1 MNSYLKILSFV
12 EEGKKRMIAAIS
24 ILIIGAICGII
35 PFLLFTIAGEKI
47 IFGEAIE
54 FQFIIKIAIGIG
66 AFLILKATLL
76 FKGLDITHEVAYETL
91 MKIRIKIAEKLLVLS
106 LGDIDKEGKGSIKK
120 MFSEGVEDMELILA
134 HSIPEGL
141 SNIIAILL
149 VIITMSIIDFRLAL
163 LIILNSIIAFASV
176 GFMMHKGLKKMGPY
190 YASAKN
196 MNETLVDYDNGME
209 VVKVFNQTS
218 TSFKKYYDSVN
229 NYKDYTIDW
238 TIDSL
243 KSMSFYSVLF
253 TSPLLLVLPFGTL
266 FYLNGSLTLSNLLLS
281 VLLSMSIGVPLTRLV
296 QFIPSLPILGE
307 KSKNILNFLEKT
319 ELKDENKFSSIENFD
334 VEFSNVSF
342 KYNEENSNYAVK
354 NINFL
359 AKENS
364 ITALVG
370 ESGSGKSTLTKLLIR
385 FWDINEGIIKI
396 GKTNIQDLSIDNLM
410 DHISYVSQNNFL
422 FNMSIKENLLIGK
435 PDATEDEIIKAITS
449 ANAKEFIDTLPAG
462 LDTIT
467 GLSGTK
473 LSGGEMQRI
482 SIARAILKDTP
493 IIILDEATTF
503 TDPENEEKI
512 QEGINK
518 LIAKKTV
525 FVIAHRLSTIVDAD
539 NIIVLKNGEISA
551 QGTHEKLLDE
561 SNEYKKLWQVSKES
575 KEWEIGGKSND

>member
-1 MNSYLKILSFV
+1 
-12 EEGKKRMIAAIS
+12 
-24 ILIIGAICGII
+24 
-35 PFLLFTIAGEKI
+35 
-47 IFGEAIE
+47 
-54 FQFIIKIAIGIG
+54 
-66 AFLILKATLL
+66 
-76 FKGLDITHEVAYETL
+76 
-91 MKIRIKIAEKLLVLS
+91 
-106 LGDIDKEGKGSIKK
+106 
-120 MFSEGVEDMELILA
+120 
-134 HSIPEGL
+134 
-141 SNIIAILL
+141 
-149 VIITMSIIDFRLAL
+149 
-163 LIILNSIIAFASV
+163 
-176 GFMMHKGLKKMGPY
+176 
-190 YASAKN
+190 
-196 MNETLVDYDNGME
+196 
-209 VVKVFNQTS
+209 
-218 TSFKKYYDSVN
+218 
-229 NYKDYTIDW
+229 
-238 TIDSL
+238 
-243 KSMSFYSVLF
+243 
-253 TSPLLLVLPFGTL
+253 
-266 FYLNGSLTLSNLLLS
+266 
-281 VLLSMSIGVPLTRLV
+281 MSIGVPLTRLV

-307 KSKNILNFLEKT
+307 KSKNILKFLEKT

-385 FWDINEGIIKI
+385 FWDISEGTIKI
-396 GKTNIQDLSIDNLM
+396 GKGNIQDFSIDSLM

-422 FNMSIKENLLIGK
+422 FNMSIRDNLLIGK
-435 PDATEDEIIKAITS
+435 PSATEDEIIKAITS

-462 LDTIT
+462 LDTIA
-467 GLSGTK
+467 GLGGTK

-493 IIILDEATTF
+493 IIILDEATSF

-518 LIAKKTV
+518 LIKGKTV

-551 QGTHEKLLDE
+551 QGTHKNLLEE
-561 SNEYKKLWQVSKES
+561 SKEYKKLWQVSKES